1 MTDWEDA
8 PHTNPHER
16 RRMDSINDANDSD
29 ETDDS
34 KQGMMHPN
42 DPLYPQQSH
51 YSALNLSS
59 AWEYWYTHQT
69 PMDTPDEDEK
79 EEFQTIVQ
87 VVDTGWDVQHADSGG
102 TYEY

>member
-16 RRMDSINDANDSD
+16 RRMDSNDANDSD
-29 ETDDS
+29 ETDDDDNTTP
-34 KQGMMHPN
+34 GMMHPN

-51 YSALNLSS
+51 YSALNFSA

-69 PMDTPDEDEK
+69 STDTPDEK

-87 VVDTGWDVQHADSGG
+87 VVDTGWDVKHADSGG
-102 TYEY
+102 M